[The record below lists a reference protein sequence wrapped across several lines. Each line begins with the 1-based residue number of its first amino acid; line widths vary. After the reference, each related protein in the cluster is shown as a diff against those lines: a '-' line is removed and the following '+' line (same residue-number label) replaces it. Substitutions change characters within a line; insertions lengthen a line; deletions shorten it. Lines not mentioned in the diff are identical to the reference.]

1 MKTIEPADG
10 LVIRESVRLKPGVYP
25 APNGLRIEGDGVTLC
40 GEGVV
45 LVGSD
50 RQGVGLTVKGNGC
63 RVQGLRI
70 LEYEHGIRADKV
82 AKLQLLANHVT
93 GTAEIAPNT
102 IFLDIW
108 RTADEAYGAAV
119 LLVDVDDSLVEKNDF
134 QHQMNGILTYGCRNL
149 NVRQN
154 QCSYNSGFGIHLYDT
169 CDSLFEENS
178 VDYCCRFEP
187 REGPRHFGHIG
198 ADATGFLVVYGS
210 SRNRFL
216 RNTARLGG
224 DGFFVA
230 GLTPKLEKRPCN
242 DNLFEENDGSLS
254 PNIAFE
260 CTFCS
265 GNRFVDNYADRSNYG
280 FWLGYS
286 WDTQVEGNRMLMNR
300 QAGIAVENGYGMRV
314 RHNTFQGGGHGVLL
328 WSRYDEGFLAAYPN
342 AATCHD
348 WQIEHYSFARNGVGI
363 RIAADQDHGI
373 RQAPG
378 VRGRPESRPRNI
390 ALRHND
396 IQDNRV
402 GIDLYCCDDIL
413 VESNLLNRNVESN
426 LRQQDC
432 DRITARNNTG
442 SAGGYL

>member
-10 LVIRESVRLKPGVYP
+10 LVIRESVRLKPGVYVVP
-25 APNGLRIEGDGVTLC
+25 EGLRIEGDGVALHAD
-40 GEGVV
+40 GAL
-45 LVGSD
+45 LVGAD
-50 RQGVGLTVKGNGC
+50 RQGVGLTVKGDSC
-63 RVQGLRI
+63 RIQGLRVR
-70 LEYEHGIRADKV
+70 EFGYGIRANAV
-82 AKLQLLANHVT
+82 SKLQIVGNQVS

-108 RTADEAYGAAV
+108 RPSDEAYGAGIM
-119 LLVDVDDSLVEKNDF
+119 LVNVEDSLVEENDL

-149 NVRQN
+149 TVRQN
-154 QCSYNSGFGIHLYDT
+154 QCNYNSGFGIHLYDT
-169 CDSLFEENS
+169 CDSLFEDNS

-187 REGPRHFGHIG
+187 REGPRHFGHMG

-210 SRNRFL
+210 CRNRFL

-230 GLTPKLEKRPCN
+230 GLTPKLEKKPCN

-265 GNRFVDNYADRSNYG
+265 GNRFVNNYADRCNYG

-300 QAGIAVENGYGMRV
+300 QAGIAVENGHGMKV
-314 RHNTFQGGGHGVLL
+314 LHNTFQAGGHGVLL
-328 WSRYDEGFLAAYPN
+328 WSRHNEAFLSAYPE
-342 AATCHD
+342 ASTCHD
-348 WQIEHYSFARNGVGI
+348 WQIEHNVFTRNGVGI

-373 RQAPG
+373 RHAPED
-378 VRGRPESRPRNI
+378 RGRPEARPRDI

-402 GIDLYCCDDIL
+402 GVDLYRCDDI
-413 VESNLLNRNVESN
+413 VIEANLLNRNVEAN

-432 DRITARNNTG
+432 NRITARNNTG